1 MQLQPTNI
9 ALVTGTLSREPSRRD
24 LPSGGHVLEL
34 DVTVRE
40 EERPATSVPVS
51 WPDGPDRALE
61 WATGTEVVVL
71 GRVHRRFFRSAG
83 VTASRT
89 EVVAEAVVTARQSAK
104 LASTLA
110 EVRARLP

>member
-9 ALVTGTLSREPSRRD
+9 ALVTGTLSRDPSRRD
-24 LPSGGHVLEL
+24 LPSGGHVVEL

-40 EERPATSVPVS
+40 DDRPATSVPVS

-61 WATGTEVVVL
+61 WTSGTEVVVL
-71 GRVHRRFFRSAG
+71 GRVHRRFFRSGG

-89 EVVAEAVVTARQSAK
+89 EVVADAVVTARQSAK
-104 LASTLA
+104 VASTLA
-110 EVRARLP
+110 EVQARLP